1 VSFRTIPASGENPLR
16 VVVVGAGGMGRVWL
30 ATVSASPDV
39 ELVGIA
45 DLNLDAARGAAADA
59 GRPDLP
65 VGRDAVALAQ
75 ETSAQALINVTIP
88 EAHHPVTTA
97 ALFAGL
103 PVLGEKPAA
112 EDVSHALSLAAAV
125 EVTGE
130 LFMVSQSR
138 RWNPQL
144 STLRS
149 MTAHLGAVGTVTTEF
164 FRAPHFG
171 GFRDQMAHPLLV
183 DMAIHAFDSA
193 RFLLDAEPLST
204 HCQTYNPAW
213 SWYAGDAN
221 AIAVFEMEGGTR
233 YVFNG
238 SWCSPGAETSWNG
251 NWRVSAERG
260 TALWNGDDEPVM
272 DGDADIHALDPSP
285 YSGIGGSLQVFLE
298 ALRTGQR
305 PPGEI
310 HENIMS
316 LAMVEAAVRSAAT
329 GRTAR
334 LDNVLEEAHAL
345 AVREEARADVRRALE
360 SWTSVREAL
369 TPTRVRASSAGPD
382 APGEQT

>member
-1 VSFRTIPASGENPLR
+1 
-16 VVVVGAGGMGRVWL
+16 MGHHWL
-30 ATVSASPDV
+30 ATLTASPDV

-45 DLNLDAARGAAADA
+45 DLDLAADSAAAVDA
-59 GRPDLP
+59 GRADLP
-65 VGRDAVALAQ
+65 VGGDAVALAQ

-112 EDVSHALSLAAAV
+112 EDVSHALSLAAAA
-125 EVTGE
+125 ELTGE

-149 MTAHLGAVGTVTTEF
+149 MTAHLGAIGTVTTEF
-164 FRAPHFG
+164 FRASHFG

-193 RFLLDAEPLST
+193 RFLLDSEPVST
-204 HCQTYNPAW
+204 YCQTYNPPW

-221 AIAVFEMEGGTR
+221 AIAVFTMERDTR

-251 NWRVSAERG
+251 TWRVSGEKG
-260 TALWNGDDEPVM
+260 TALWNGDDEPVL
-272 DGDADIHALDPSP
+272 DADIDMDALDLPP
-285 YSGIGGSLQVFLE
+285 YSGIGGALEVFLQ

-310 HENIMS
+310 HENVMS

-329 GRTAR
+329 DRAAR
-334 LDNVLEEAHAL
+334 LDDVLERAHAKAL
-345 AVREEARADVRRALE
+345 REEARADVRGALE

-369 TPTRVRASSAGPD
+369 TPTTAPRPGGGSD
-382 APGEQT
+382 APGEQMEKG